1 MMIKTPAKAI
11 KKVADKQKASASKEK
26 KKSLIEV
33 KGQSR
38 SILSPYGRDEYLA
51 HFNGLIKKGMSH
63 KSAHSATIKYM
74 MDSGVDEM
82 LERSS
87 N

>member
-1 MMIKTPAKAI
+1 MKVPANAI
-11 KKVADKQKASASKEK
+11 KKVADKQKASASEK
-26 KKSLIEV
+26 KKQSLVKV

-38 SILSPYGRDEYLA
+38 SILSPYGRDEYLD

-74 MDSGVDEM
+74 MDSGFDEM